1 MSWLEPYADVEC
13 CYVTTTGRRTG
24 QRHEIEIWFGLVDDT
39 MYLISGNGP
48 TADWF
53 RNLQVDP
60 IVTVRVGDV
69 RRQGRAR
76 VVSERP
82 GSPIRAN
89 GPVRERT
96 GSVVTDEDE
105 RRRVGDVMGAKYVW
119 GGDPSIG
126 LTYSSWCYDVPAA
139 AIEFPERQ

>member
-24 QRHEIEIWFGLVDDT
+24 QRHEIEIWFGLIDDT

-76 VVSERP
+76 
-82 GSPIRAN
+82 
-89 GPVRERT
+89 
-96 GSVVTDEDE
+96 VVTDEDE

-139 AIEFPERQ
+139 AIEFPGRQ